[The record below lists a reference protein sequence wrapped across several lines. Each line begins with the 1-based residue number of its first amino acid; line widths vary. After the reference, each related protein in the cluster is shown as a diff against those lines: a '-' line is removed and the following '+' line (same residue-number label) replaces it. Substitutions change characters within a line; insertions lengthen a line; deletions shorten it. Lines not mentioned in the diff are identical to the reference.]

1 MIHLKS
7 VRLEKPEAGWR
18 EEYPFNVAVI
28 QSLKSL
34 EFESPVTF
42 LVGENG
48 SGKSAFL
55 ESLAC
60 AVGAITAGSESV
72 KTDKTLEPARALA
85 RHYRLSW
92 AKRTHRGVFLR
103 AEDFFGYVKNLA
115 MMRAEM
121 EQDLANLDE
130 QYKGRSA
137 EALGWARLPYQSELG
152 DMKRHYGRGLEAY
165 SHGESFIE
173 FAQSRL
179 VPQGLYLMDEP
190 EAALSPKKQLTFLAL
205 IKKAVDDGGQFIV
218 ATHSPILMA
227 YPQATLLCFDGASI
241 RPSGYDELE
250 HVWLTR
256 SFLNKPQQWLDTLF
270 SASDDLPQES

>member
-1 MIHLKS
+1 MMHLKS
-7 VRLEKPEAGWR
+7 MRVERPEAGWR
-18 EEYPFNVAVI
+18 DEYPFNVPVI
-28 QSLKSL
+28 QSLTQL
-34 EFESPVTF
+34 EFTSPVTF

-48 SGKSAFL
+48 SGKSALL
-55 ESLAC
+55 EGLAC

-85 RHYRLSW
+85 RHFRLAWS
-92 AKRTHRGVFLR
+92 KRTHRGVFLR
-103 AEDFFGYVKNLA
+103 AEDFFGYVKALA
-115 MMRAEM
+115 HTRAEL

-130 QYKGRSA
+130 QYKSRTA
-137 EALGWARLPYQSELG
+137 EALGWARLPYMNELG
-152 DMKRHYGRGLEAY
+152 DMKRRYGRGLDAY

-179 VPQGLYLMDEP
+179 IPNGLYLLDEP

-205 IKKAVDDGGQFIV
+205 MKKAVDEGGQFIV

-227 YPQATLLCFDGASI
+227 YPDAIILSFDGGAI
-241 RPSGYDELE
+241 TPTAYAELE

-256 SFLNKPQQWLDTLF
+256 SFLNSPQQWLDRL
-270 SASDDLPQES
+270 LR

>member
-1 MIHLKS
+1 MLCSMIHLKS
-7 VRLEKPEAGWR
+7 VRLEKPESGWR
-18 EEYPFNVAVI
+18 EEYPFNVPVI
-28 QSLKSL
+28 RSMQSL
-34 EFESPVTF
+34 EFMSPVTF

-72 KTDKTLEPARALA
+72 KTDKTLEPARSLA
-85 RHYRLSW
+85 KCFRLSW
-92 AKRTHRGVFLR
+92 SKRTHRGVFLR
-103 AEDFFGYVKNLA
+103 AEDFFGYVKGLA
-115 MMRAEM
+115 ATRAEM

-130 QYKGRSA
+130 AYQDRSA
-137 EALGWARLPYQSELG
+137 EALGWARLPYQTELG
-152 DMKRHYGRGLEAY
+152 DMKHRYGRGLEAY

-205 IKKAVDDGGQFIV
+205 MKRAVDEGGQFIV

-227 YPQATLLCFDGASI
+227 YPGATLLCFDGASI
-241 RPSGYDELE
+241 QLAGYDELE

-270 SASDDLPQES
+270 AEEQAG

>member
-1 MIHLKS
+1 MIHLKL
-7 VRLEKPEAGWR
+7 VRLERPEFGWR
-18 EEYPFNVAVI
+18 DEYPFNVPVI
-28 QSLKSL
+28 RSMQNL
-34 EFESPVTF
+34 EFATPVTF

-48 SGKSAFL
+48 SGKSALL

-72 KTDKTLEPARALA
+72 KTDKTMEPARSLA
-85 RHYRLSW
+85 RCFRLSW

-103 AEDFFGYVKNLA
+103 AEDFFGYVKSLA
-115 MMRAEM
+115 ATRAEM

-130 QYKGRSA
+130 EYKDRSA
-137 EALGWARLPYQSELG
+137 EALGWARLPYQTELG

-179 VPQGLYLMDEP
+179 VPNGLYLLDEP
-190 EAALSPKKQLTFLAL
+190 EAALSPKKQLTFLSL
-205 IKKAVDDGGQFIV
+205 MKRAVDNGGQFIV

-227 YPQATLLCFDGASI
+227 YPGATLLSFEGDKIVPVA
-241 RPSGYDELE
+241 YDDLE

-256 SFLNKPQQWLDTLF
+256 SFLNKPQQWLDKLF
-270 SASDDLPQES
+270 AED